1 MGLSKITGWCD
12 AHFIADWRT
21 EWRRLWSIRVAAF
34 WSFVG
39 ALVALLPLISDEAK
53 AILGPWSFAAIFV
66 AAFVSWTL
74 ARYLK
79 QPGTSDDA

>member
-1 MGLSKITGWCD
+1 MRSAMVAWLD
-12 AHFIADWRT
+12 AHLIEGWRT

-34 WSFVG
+34 WSLVG
-39 ALVALLPLISDEAK
+39 ALVALLPLVSDEAK
-53 AILGPWSFAAIFV
+53 ALLGPWSFAAIFV

-79 QPGTSDDA
+79 QPGTDDLP